1 MAITVS
7 TVRLWTPQYCTI
19 ALSRVKAMAQTL
31 VAAATYGFAF
41 LGIISA
47 ELLPPTELVSNC
59 YNFPQ
64 DNFDFSNCVKCT
76 YGSSPHLMLDT
87 GASAVDFT
95 LHDIEGQS
103 WNLQEALERSDGK
116 PVALI
121 WGMST
126 CPAYQGLD
134 SQGSSYRW
142 TYWDEYNLVSTS
154 CPFVSPL

>member
-1 MAITVS
+1 M
-7 TVRLWTPQYCTI
+7 
-19 ALSRVKAMAQTL
+19 
-31 VAAATYGFAF
+31 
-41 LGIISA
+41 ISA

-59 YNFPQ
+59 YNFPK

-87 GASAVDFT
+87 GASAIDFT
-95 LHDIEGQS
+95 LHDIEGQP
-103 WNLQEALERSDGK
+103 WNLQEALEEGDGK

-142 TYWDEYNLVSTS
+142 TYWDEYNLVRTS
-154 CPFVSPL
+154 FHVVVAGNLVQN